1 MSEFSTNPTV
11 SAPSEA
17 PPTPTM
23 PARPGLMQRKL
34 LFGLTLPWLAGAVLA
49 LGLFAAYL
57 FAPDLN
63 GGDGGSAATQDTFS
77 EAEYGQSTAP
87 VALAAVEPAGGA
99 DAVQLQN
106 DVATMVGGVRS
117 FAETNRTAISRLA
130 DTVKTQS
137 TALATMKQQMADLQA
152 QNNQL
157 LVRLSVLEA
166 KPVAVVSQVNDR
178 VAPRSRSALAGMRLD
193 AVQNGMAWV
202 YWQGKTWAVKAG
214 DRLGR
219 VTITGIDAQA
229 REVSTSAGVLK

>member
-1 MSEFSTNPTV
+1 MSEFSTAPTV
-11 SAPSEA
+11 STPTES
-17 PPTPTM
+17 PPTPPI

-34 LFGLTLPWLAGAVLA
+34 LFGLTLPWLAGAVLT
-49 LGLFAAYL
+49 LGLSAVYL

-63 GGDGGSAATQDTFS
+63 GGDSGSAATPEAFS
-77 EAEYGQSTAP
+77 EFEYVQSPAP
-87 VALAAVEPAGGA
+87 VSLAPVVPAGGA
-99 DAVQLQN
+99 DAGQLQN

-117 FAETNRTAISRLA
+117 FAEANRTAISRLS

-137 TALATMKQQMADLQA
+137 TALAAMKQQMADLQA

-157 LVRLSVLEA
+157 LGRLSVLEA

-178 VAPRSRSALAGMRLD
+178 AVPRARSALAGMRLD

>member
-1 MSEFSTNPTV
+1 MSEFSTIPTV
-11 SAPSEA
+11 STPPEA
-17 PPTPTM
+17 PPTPST
-23 PARPGLMQRKL
+23 PSRPRLLQRKL
-34 LFGLTLPWLAGAVLA
+34 LFDMTLPWLAGALLA

-57 FAPDLN
+57 FAPYVN
-63 GGDGGSAATQDTFS
+63 GGDGGSAATQDAFS
-77 EAEYGQSTAP
+77 EAEYGQSVAP
-87 VALAAVEPAGGA
+87 VALAAVAPAGGT

-137 TALATMKQQMADLQA
+137 TALAALKQQLADLQA
-152 QNNQL
+152 QNNHL
-157 LVRLSVLEA
+157 LSRLSVLEA
-166 KPVAVVSQVNDR
+166 KPAAVVSQVNDR

-219 VTITGIDAQA
+219 VTITGIDAQS